1 MKTQSRDQIV
11 ELFLRRMRH
20 ELGSHL
26 KQVILF
32 GSRARGDAAPDSDY
46 DFMAIVD
53 EATPP
58 IVNRIDEVVGE
69 ILYQTNAVLSVFPV
83 SEQRFES
90 QPFHPLFRNVQKE
103 GILL

>member
-1 MKTQSRDQIV
+1 MKTQPRDEIV
-11 ELFLRRMRH
+11 DLFLQQIRK

-46 DFMAIVD
+46 DFLAIVD

-58 IVNRIDEVVGE
+58 IVGQIDEVVGE
-69 ILYQTNAVLSVFPV
+69 ILYETNAVLSVFAV
-83 SEQRFES
+83 SETRFKT
-90 QPFHPLFRNVQKE
+90 QTFNPLFRNVQNE
-103 GILL
+103 GIPL

>member
-1 MKTQSRDQIV
+1 MQTPLPDQIV
-11 ELFLRRMRH
+11 ELFLQQIRT
-20 ELGSHL
+20 ELGPHL

-46 DFMAIVD
+46 DFLAIVD

-58 IVNRIDEVVGE
+58 IVGRIDEVVGE

-83 SEQRFES
+83 SETRFKA
-90 QPFHPLFRNVQKE
+90 QNFNPFFRNVKNE